1 MAFIP
6 ILLTVITTILAFYLG
21 FSAFSNEKMSSLYI
35 NCVYYILIANILL
48 WLLAVIE
55 TKSKNWRNEFTNYC
69 RKHKW
74 AIILAF
80 LLTLCGALVSK
91 PEFRILADETN
102 LLSISQSLYEDR
114 ECKNLTSA
122 TYYYYG
128 FKNVIYYEI
137 DKRPALFPLI
147 VSFVHSL
154 SGYRPENAFFVNIL
168 SCFFSLI
175 IFYNLVT
182 SRFGRFW
189 GKCGMVLLSAYP
201 LWVLYYTSA
210 GFEVFNLL
218 FSLILFWYLAKFIKE
233 PTAVN
238 AEALLLLLPL
248 ISQTRYESSVALLSA
263 IPAVFL
269 MLPKIEYRKFSYKLF
284 LIPLLFV
291 PVAWLRLL
299 TDNDKG
305 LQVAEVG
312 KAAFALEHFYTN
324 IKKAVSFFRGE
335 DIAYGMI
342 PILTYLAVTGLILL
356 SIIVVTKAIKEKKI
370 DYKGIVF
377 WSGVFLFYFLHAVIR
392 FAYYWGDLTY
402 RFNSRLGIIFL
413 PIIVF
418 FAVAL
423 LYYICLMFRLRKIIF
438 AWVSVVLLFIYWPV
452 AGQNLGV
459 RELVLYREFR
469 AAKEYLERFYP
480 NKNEYIL
487 VADRANLY
495 VPFKYS
501 TIGFNYFK
509 NNFASM
515 KNSLENRTYRHIL
528 FLQTIDKASGKA
540 LSKCSIPSSIK
551 PETLYETQLKADQYL
566 RVSIYSLYMNKK
578 SLLEFDYFDK

>member
-6 ILLTVITTILAFYLG
+6 ILLSVVTTILSFYLG
-21 FSAFSNEKMSSLYI
+21 FSAFSNEDMRKLYI
-35 NCVYYILIANILL
+35 NWEYFILIANILL
-48 WLLAVIE
+48 WLFAIIGA
-55 TKSKNWRNEFTNYC
+55 KSNNWHNEFLNYC
-69 RKHKW
+69 KKHKW
-74 AIILAF
+74 AIFLAF
-80 LLTLCGALVSK
+80 LLTLCGGFVSK

-102 LLSISQSLYEDR
+102 LLSISQALYENR
-114 ECKNLTSA
+114 ECKNYTSA

-128 FKNVIYYEI
+128 FKNVISYEI
-137 DKRPALFPLI
+137 DKRPALFPLT
-147 VSFVHSL
+147 VSFFHSAF
-154 SGYRPENAFFVNIL
+154 GYRPENAFAVNIL
-168 SCFFSLI
+168 ACFFSLLI
-175 IFYNLVT
+175 LYNLVC

-189 GKCGMVLLSAYP
+189 GKCSMVLLSAYP

-218 FSLILFWYLAKFIKE
+218 FSLILFWYLAKFIKD

-238 AEALLLLLPL
+238 AEVLLLMLPL
-248 ISQTRYESSVALLSA
+248 ISQTRYESSVALLSVL
-263 IPAVFL
+263 PAVFL

-284 LIPLLFV
+284 ILPLFFI

-299 TDNDKG
+299 TDNAKG
-305 LQVAEVG
+305 LQVDEVG
-312 KAAFALEHFYTN
+312 KAAFAWEHFLIN

-335 DIAYGMI
+335 DIAYGVI
-342 PILTYLAVTGLILL
+342 PVVTYLALAGLIWL
-356 SIIVVTKAIKEKKI
+356 SLVTVTKAVKEKKL
-370 DYKGIVF
+370 DYRRIIF
-377 WSGVFLFYFLHAVIR
+377 WSGLLLFYFLHAVIR

-418 FAVAL
+418 GAVDF
-423 LYYICLMFRLRKIIF
+423 LYYISSKLRLRRIYF
-438 AWVSVVLLFIYWPV
+438 ALFSVILLLIYWPV

-459 RELVLYREFR
+459 RDLTLYREFR
-469 AAKEYLERFYP
+469 AAREYLERFYP

-501 TIGFNYFK
+501 TVSFNYC
-509 NNFASM
+509 NNNISSL
-515 KNSLENRTYRHIL
+515 KNSLENRTYNHIL

-540 LSKCSIPSSIK
+540 LNKCRIPDSIK
-551 PETLYETQLKADQYL
+551 PKTLYETQIRADQYL
-566 RVSIYSLYMNKK
+566 RVSIYSVSMEKNFLLNKDFFEK
-578 SLLEFDYFDK
+578 

>member
-21 FSAFSNEKMSSLYI
+21 FSAFSTEKMKILYI
-35 NCVYYILIANILL
+35 NWVYYILIANILL
-48 WLLAVIE
+48 WFIAIVE
-55 TKSKNWRNEFTNYC
+55 TKSKNCSNRIINYC
-69 RKHKW
+69 KKHKW
-74 AIILAF
+74 AILLAF

-102 LLSISQSLYEDR
+102 LLSISEALYEDR

-128 FKNVIYYEI
+128 FKSVISYEI
-137 DKRPALFPLI
+137 DKRPALFPLT
-147 VSFVHSL
+147 VSFLHSL
-154 SGYRPENAFFVNIL
+154 TGYRPENAFIVNIL

-189 GKCGMVLLSAYP
+189 GKCAMVLLSAYP

-233 PTAVN
+233 PTAAN
-238 AEALLLLLPL
+238 AEVMFFVLPL

-269 MLPKIEYRKFSYKLF
+269 MLPRLEYRKFSYKLF

-299 TDNDKG
+299 TDNARG
-305 LQVAEVG
+305 LQVDEVG
-312 KAAFALEHFYTN
+312 KAAFAWEHFSTN
-324 IKKAVSFFRGE
+324 IKKALMFFRGD

-342 PILTYLAVTGLILL
+342 PVITYLAIAGFILL
-356 SIIVVTKAIKEKKI
+356 FIIVVTKALKDKKLN
-370 DYKGIVF
+370 YKRTLF
-377 WSGVFLFYFLHAVIR
+377 WSGIFLFYFLHAIIR

-413 PIIVF
+413 PIVVF
-418 FAVAL
+418 FAVSF
-423 LYYICLMFRLRKIIF
+423 LYYINLMFKSRKVYF
-438 AWVSVVLLFIYWPV
+438 ALFSVTLLLVYWPV
-452 AGQNLGV
+452 AGLNLGV
-459 RELVLYREFR
+459 RELTLYREFR
-469 AAKEYLERFYP
+469 AAKEYLEKFYP

-495 VPFKYS
+495 VPLKYS
-501 TIGFNYFK
+501 TVSFNYCW
-509 NNFASM
+509 NNIGSL
-515 KNSLENRTYRHIL
+515 KNSLENRTYNHLL

-551 PETLYETQLKADQYL
+551 PEMLYETQIKADQYL
-566 RVSIYSLYMNKK
+566 RVSIYSLYMDKDLLLDKK
-578 SLLEFDYFDK
+578 FLK

>member
-6 ILLTVITTILAFYLG
+6 ILFTVFTTILAFYLG
-21 FSAFSNEKMSSLYI
+21 FSAFSTEKMGSLYI
-35 NCVYYILIANILL
+35 NWVYYILIANILL
-48 WLLAVIE
+48 WFLAVIE
-55 TKSKNWRNEFTNYC
+55 TKSKNWCNECINYC

-74 AIILAF
+74 AILLAF

-102 LLSISQSLYEDR
+102 LLSVSQSLYEDR

-128 FKNVIYYEI
+128 FKNVINYEI
-137 DKRPALFPLI
+137 DKRPALFSLT

-154 SGYRPENAFFVNIL
+154 SGYRPENSFFVNIL
-168 SCFFSLI
+168 SCFFSLL

-189 GKCGMVLLSAYP
+189 GKCAMILLSAYP

-218 FSLILFWYLAKFIKE
+218 FSLILFWYMAKFIKE

-238 AEALLLLLPL
+238 AEALFFMLPL

-299 TDNDKG
+299 TDDAKG

-312 KAAFALEHFYTN
+312 KSAFAWEYFYTN
-324 IKKAVSFFRGE
+324 IKKALSFFRGE

-342 PILTYLAVTGLILL
+342 PILTYLAVTGFILF
-356 SIIVVTKAIKEKKI
+356 SIIAVTKAIKEKKLN
-370 DYKGIVF
+370 YKGIVF
-377 WSGVFLFYFLHAVIR
+377 WSGIFLFYFLHAVIR

-413 PIIVF
+413 PIIVY

-423 LYYICLMFRLRKIIF
+423 LCYVCSMFRLRRIMI
-438 AWVSVVLLFIYWPV
+438 AWISVVLLLVYWPV

-469 AAKEYLERFYP
+469 IAKEYLEKFYP
-480 NKNEYIL
+480 NKDDYML

-495 VPFKYS
+495 VPFRYS
-501 TIGFNYFK
+501 TVGFNYFK
-509 NNFASM
+509 NNITNM
-515 KNSLENRTYRHIL
+515 KNSLENRTYKHII
-528 FLQTIDKASGKA
+528 FVQTVDKDSGRA
-540 LSKCSIPSSIK
+540 LSKCRIPSSINPK
-551 PETLYETQLKADQYL
+551 KLYEAQIKADQYL
-566 RVSIYSLYMNKK
+566 RISIYSLNMDEM
-578 SLLEFDYFDK
+578 SLLD

>member
-1 MAFIP
+1 MFFVP
-6 ILLTVITTILAFYLG
+6 ILLTVITTILSFYWG
-21 FSAFSNEKMSSLYI
+21 FSAFSNEEMKNLYI
-35 NCVYYILIANILL
+35 NWVYYILIANILL
-48 WLLAVIE
+48 WFFAIID
-55 TKSKNWRNEFTNYC
+55 TKSKNWNNEFFNYC
-69 RKHKW
+69 KKHKW
-74 AIILAF
+74 AILLAF
-80 LLTLCGALVSK
+80 SLTLCGVLVSR

-102 LLSISQSLYEDR
+102 LLSISQALYENR

-128 FKNVIYYEI
+128 FKSVINYEI
-137 DKRPALFPLI
+137 DKRPALFPLT
-147 VSFVHSL
+147 VSFFHSAF
-154 SGYRPENAFFVNIL
+154 GYRPENAFAVNIL
-168 SCFFSLI
+168 ACFFSLLI
-175 IFYNLVT
+175 LYNLVC

-189 GKCGMVLLSAYP
+189 GICSMILLSAYP

-233 PTAVN
+233 PTATN
-238 AEALLLLLPL
+238 AEVLLLLLPL

-269 MLPKIEYRKFSYKLF
+269 MLPKLEYRKFSYKLF
-284 LIPLLFV
+284 LMPLFFV

-299 TDNDKG
+299 TDNARG
-305 LQVAEVG
+305 LQVDEVG
-312 KAAFALEHFYTN
+312 KAAFAWEHFVTN
-324 IKKAVSFFRGE
+324 IKKAFSFFRGE
-335 DIAYGMI
+335 DIVYGMI
-342 PILTYLAVTGLILL
+342 PIISYFAITGLILL
-356 SIIVVTKAIKEKKI
+356 AFISVTKVIKRKRLNYKAIL
-370 DYKGIVF
+370 F
-377 WSGVFLFYFLHAVIR
+377 WSGLLLFYFLHAIIR

-418 FAVAL
+418 FAIGFM
-423 LYYICLMFRLRKIIF
+423 YCIYSMFRLRKIYF
-438 AWVSVVLLFIYWPV
+438 VLVSVVILLVYWPV

-459 RELVLYREFR
+459 RELTLYREFR
-469 AAKEYLERFYP
+469 AAREYLERFYP

-501 TIGFNYFK
+501 TVSFNYCNNNISSLK
-509 NNFASM
+509 NN
-515 KNSLENRTYRHIL
+515 LENRTYNHIL

-540 LSKCSIPSSIK
+540 LNKCRIPASIK
-551 PETLYETQLKADQYL
+551 PKTLYETQIRADQYL
-566 RVSIYSLYMNKK
+566 RVSMYSLYMDKK
-578 SLLEFDYFDK
+578 FLLDKEFFEK